1 VLHLLLYPP
10 FDTTYLQISNTEC
23 SVPVLTSSCPNY
35 LISAEN
41 VPSVVNPGDSGTA
54 TWTVS
59 YNGSGGVQACFM
71 EPFAVN
77 YACPTLDC
85 PVAAFTAPTSVCLG
99 DDATLTF
106 TGTASPTASYTWT
119 IGNETLTGVGPQNVT
134 FNTNGMVNV
143 VLSVTENGCTDTVS
157 HAIMVSSVGVSLV
170 AANTSVLLGEATT
183 LTATA
188 TSVPPSNITYT
199 WSPSGLSCIDA
210 VCSGVLVTPTQNAVY
225 SVTATNEYGCVA
237 SDEVTVSVVVRNAII
252 IPNAFSP
259 NGDGTNDIFL
269 PFITSGTPKTFA
281 LFAIYDRWGQK
292 VCTKLHDDLDYMVGM
307 ELTKVLIAEVARVCV
322 LHKCCSKLYG

>member
-1 VLHLLLYPP
+1 
-10 FDTTYLQISNTEC
+10 
-23 SVPVLTSSCPNY
+23 
-35 LISAEN
+35 
-41 VPSVVNPGDSGTA
+41 
-54 TWTVS
+54 
-59 YNGSGGVQACFM
+59 
-71 EPFAVN
+71 
-77 YACPTLDC
+77 
-85 PVAAFTAPTSVCLG
+85 LG

-106 TGTASPTASYTWT
+106 TGTASPTATYTWT

-143 VLSVTENGCTDTVS
+143 VLSVTENGCTDTIS

-199 WSPSGLSCIDA
+199 WSPSGLSCVDA
-210 VCSGVLVTPTQNAVY
+210 VCSGVLVTPAQNTLY

-259 NGDGTNDIFL
+259 NEDGTNDIFL

-281 LFAIYDRWGQK
+281 LFVYDRWGNRVYETTDIANGWDGTYK
-292 VCTKLHDDLDYMVGM
+292 GFNCEVGVYVYYVAVTYMDNTDEIIKGNVT
-307 ELTKVLIAEVARVCV
+307 LVK
-322 LHKCCSKLYG
+322 